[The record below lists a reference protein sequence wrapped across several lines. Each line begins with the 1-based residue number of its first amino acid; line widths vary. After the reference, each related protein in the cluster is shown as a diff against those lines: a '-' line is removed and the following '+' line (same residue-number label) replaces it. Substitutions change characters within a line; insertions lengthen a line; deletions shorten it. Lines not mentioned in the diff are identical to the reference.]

1 MLPRPCLRGA
11 EEFEVLLVDGHVL
24 AEGDRR
30 GLGAADEVHPAPRLA
45 RRVVLL
51 DDRPV
56 VLEGVHLGEIVV
68 ADDLGEAR
76 DESLRVV
83 AGLTYAL
90 PG

>member
-1 MLPRPCLRGA
+1 
-11 EEFEVLLVDGHVL
+11 
-24 AEGDRR
+24 
-30 GLGAADEVHPAPRLA
+30 VHPAPRLA